1 MELRFQQRSVL
12 SQRPHPFRSITLVIE
27 SPPRPLNDYPWATEL
42 HEAARS
48 KQTPLG
54 PLYSFLKA
62 SSHPINFKIH
72 RHTHSHT
79 YIIKLKRKTDAK
91 EQTNYLLIVN
101 WPGLSEDMVCD
112 IHSGSACPGRNSV
125 KPTFFWLPLESGGRR
140 VLTLGQSGLERQ
152 RASDH

>member
-12 SQRPHPFRSITLVIE
+12 SRRPRPFRSITLVIE

-42 HEAARS
+42 YEAARS

-79 YIIKLKRKTDAK
+79 YIIKLKRKTDTK

-101 WPGLSEDMVCD
+101 RPGPSEDMVCD
-112 IHSGSACPGRNSV
+112 IHSGLCLPWEGFCEAHVLLAPSRKWRKKGVDPWAIRPG
-125 KPTFFWLPLESGGRR
+125 EAE
-140 VLTLGQSGLERQ
+140 GL
-152 RASDH
+152 